1 MYTFLIDSILQLL
14 NIEVEVIQK
23 CNRIHNIIV
32 SNHVSEIDPVI
43 ILSLLK
49 NNNIRFI
56 ADVTVKQNPLF
67 NLICQWFNVIF
78 IEQNKELAFQELSAK
93 IKRDDIIGV
102 FPEGTLFFKSS
113 LERSNAYCKKNGIRK
128 FKRVLAP
135 REAGFTKIQ
144 ELLKQTKYTDIT
156 LLYDIDTKSSV
167 IPLTITEL
175 LTTKRKKIKLI
186 IDESSLPIT
195 ETFRKKDRIV
205 RQHMICLP

>member
-14 NIEVEVIQK
+14 NIEVDVIQK
-23 CNRIHNIIV
+23 CNRIHTVIV

-43 ILSLLK
+43 ILSVLK
-49 NNNIRFI
+49 NYNIRFI
-56 ADVTVKQNPLF
+56 AGPVAKQNPLF

-78 IEQNKELAFQELSAK
+78 IEQDKELAFQELTTK
-93 IKRDDIIGV
+93 INQDDVVFI

-113 LERSNAYCKKNGIRK
+113 VERSNVYCKKVGIRK
-128 FKRVLAP
+128 FNRVLAP

-156 LLYDIDTKSSV
+156 LLYDIDTRNSDK
-167 IPLTITEL
+167 PLTITEL
-175 LTTKRKKIKLI
+175 LTTQRKKIKII

-195 ETFRKKDRIV
+195 ETFRKKDHLV
-205 RQHMICLP
+205 RKHKNNIG